1 MATMTMV
8 GCGFKAA
15 NRRGARLARRARVG
29 EARVARARVATRPM
43 RAAAVDSGAG
53 FAEAVRRRTRE
64 RDERER
70 ARFAKTVRVERA
82 SRAARGGTRATTRG
96 ANAWRWGNH
105 RVPRRK
111 DRMGFAARRA
121 GERGDATEAV
131 TDERAVFWMKQEG
144 TAKERSFDASMRVP
158 TSMARIGRQLG
169 GGGAATL
176 EKAGLSMQ
184 QQAQVSSPKLADGGG
199 GGNNGGKINNGGGGG
214 DGDEGDDDDYFE
226 EGDDD
231 DGEEG
236 FFSTRA
242 AIGETFDRKAIQAV
256 LSEWFKT
263 MESLPGGI
271 RMAVEMGIVSSLA
284 LVRFMSVNVRP
295 SVVRAVSRGTPQAFS
310 RAFVGRLMADPAF
323 LYKLAFEQVVTI
335 GAATMYE
342 VAHRG
347 ERLKSEWDLALSNI
361 MQLSLANALTVWC
374 CTPVRSFGSSATNG
388 FQKFMATMPN
398 NAFDRAGPLRQYTN
412 ATRGLSV
419 VTKAAELS
427 AVGVLTGGAFSAINT
442 GLLALHKN
450 KKGEQWEPAIPVPD
464 LKTSALGMGAFLG
477 ISCNLRYQLLGGA
490 DRWMTEH
497 LTSLA
502 SSVSATAL
510 GRVINNQ
517 LGEPTRL
524 FALGLPM
531 HASLA
536 QTAGSAIPQLTK
548 KKVVKKRR
556 KVVKK
561 RVAAAAATTTATPE
575 VPMATA

>member
-1 MATMTMV
+1 MTRT
-8 GCGFKAA
+8 K
-15 NRRGARLARRARVG
+15 RLTLDAL
-29 EARVARARVATRPM
+29 
-43 RAAAVDSGAG
+43 
-53 FAEAVRRRTRE
+53 
-64 RDERER
+64 
-70 ARFAKTVRVERA
+70 
-82 SRAARGGTRATTRG
+82 SRAQESIGRG
-96 ANAWRWGNH
+96 
-105 RVPRRK
+105 
-111 DRMGFAARRA
+111 
-121 GERGDATEAV
+121 
-131 TDERAVFWMKQEG
+131 
-144 TAKERSFDASMRVP
+144 FDASMRAP
-158 TSMARIGRQLG
+158 TTAMARIGRQLG

-176 EKAGLSMQ
+176 EKSGLSLQ
-184 QQAQVSSPKLADGGG
+184 QQAQVASPKLADGGG

-256 LSEWFKT
+256 LSEWFKK

-284 LVRFMSVNVRP
+284 LVRFMTVNVRP

-335 GAATMYE
+335 SAATMYE

-347 ERLKSEWDLALSNI
+347 DRLKSEWDLALSNV

-374 CTPVRSFGSSATNG
+374 VTPVRSFGSSATNG

-419 VTKAAELS
+419 LTKAAELS
-427 AVGVLTGGAFSAINT
+427 AVGALTGGAFSAINS
-442 GLLALHKN
+442 GLLAMHK
-450 KKGEQWEPAIPVPD
+450 KSKGERWEPALPVPD
-464 LKTSALGMGAFLG
+464 FKTSALGMGAFLG

-510 GRVINNQ
+510 GRIVNNQ
-517 LGEPTRL
+517 IGEPTRL
-524 FALGLPM
+524 FALGLPI
-531 HASLA
+531 HATIA
-536 QTAGSAIPQLTK
+536 QSASSATRQFTR

-556 KVVKK
+556 RVVKK
-561 RVAAAAATTTATPE
+561 RRAAPAHTDAPPL
-575 VPMATA
+575 VPA

>member
-1 MATMTMV
+1 VDFASEAFDRLRTV
-8 GCGFKAA
+8 SRRA
-15 NRRGARLARRARVG
+15 NMLAMCGARAPMRGFTMRASVRDGARVGATRARAMTPRRARV
-29 EARVARARVATRPM
+29 AKVS
-43 RAAAVDSGAG
+43 AAVDGAMG
-53 FAEAVRRRTRE
+53 YGHAEEST
-64 RDERER
+64 
-70 ARFAKTVRVERA
+70 
-82 SRAARGGTRATTRG
+82 
-96 ANAWRWGNH
+96 
-105 RVPRRK
+105 
-111 DRMGFAARRA
+111 
-121 GERGDATEAV
+121 
-131 TDERAVFWMKQEG
+131 TDERGFN
-144 TAKERSFDASMRVP
+144 ASMRVP
-158 TSMARIGRQLG
+158 TTAMAKIGRQLG

-184 QQAQVSSPKLADGGG
+184 QTASVSSPKLADGGG
-199 GGNNGGKINNGGGGG
+199 GGGMGGKINNGGGGG

-256 LSEWFKT
+256 LSERLKT

-284 LVRFMSVNVRP
+284 LVRFMTVNVRP
-295 SVVRAVSRGTPQAFS
+295 SVVRAVSRSTPQAFS

-347 ERLKSEWDLALSNI
+347 ERLKSEWDLALTNI

-374 CTPVRSFGSSATNG
+374 MTPVRSFGSSATNG
-388 FQKFMATMPN
+388 FQKFLATMPN

-427 AVGVLTGGAFSAINT
+427 AVGVMTGGAFSLINS
-442 GLLALHKN
+442 GLLAMHRK
-450 KKGEQWEPAIPVPD
+450 KKGENWEPAIPVPD

-510 GRVINNQ
+510 GRVVNNQ
-517 LGEPTRL
+517 IGEPTRL

-531 HASLA
+531 HATVA
-536 QTAGSAIPQLTK
+536 QTAGAAIPQFTK

-561 RVAAAAATTTATPE
+561 SVAAATSSNAPTAY
-575 VPMATA
+575 A